1 MYDKDQTGIRRKVE
15 MENKELIE
23 EIKTVLVE
31 TGINP
36 RKWTKLANE
45 LNERSIFTKGGKP
58 WTLMNLKN
66 FCLRYI
72 LIEESNTTDMQMSD
86 KDNIDESG
94 MMEEEEPNDIGLDTL
109 VLQKSDSKKD
119 QVKRNELI
127 DQIKTVLSETGIN
140 PHKWTKL
147 ANELNNRFILT
158 KGGKP
163 WTLMNLKNFCEKHI
177 PIDDSNTTDR
187 QMSNKDNIDESG
199 IIEGEEPND
208 IGLDTLVIQRY
219 DGIPSGDNT
228 TDIQLD
234 DDELSDD
241 YITDVLQQ
249 TGDNDDVIHLS
260 DKLTDEEIKVLK
272 QMVRE
277 RLIPK
282 HLPMRIEFDRKPSR
296 NRSVRISEEMF
307 DDITKKEPN
316 FSKLVELLLWEYMD
330 RDPKYLKKTQ

>member
-1 MYDKDQTGIRRKVE
+1 MMR
-15 MENKELIE
+15 NELIE
-23 EIKTVLVE
+23 QIKTVLIE
-31 TGINP
+31 TGTNP

-58 WTLMNLKN
+58 WTLMNLRN
-66 FCLRYI
+66 FCERYI
-72 LIEESNTTDMQMSD
+72 LIEDSITPDIQMSD

-127 DQIKTVLSETGIN
+127 DQIKTVLEETGIN
-140 PHKWTKL
+140 PRKWTKL
-147 ANELNNRFILT
+147 VKELNNRSIFT

-163 WTLMNLKNFCEKHI
+163 WTLMNLKNFCLRYI

-187 QMSNKDNIDESG
+187 QISYKDNIDESG

-219 DGIPSGDNT
+219 DSIPSGDNT
-228 TDIQLD
+228 TDIQLND
-234 DDELSDD
+234 SMLSDN
-241 YITDVLQQ
+241 YLTDVLQQ
-249 TGDNDDVIHLS
+249 TGDDDDDDVIQMS
-260 DKLTDEEIKVLK
+260 DNFSDEEIKVLK
-272 QMVRE
+272 QLVRE

-282 HLPMRIEFDRKPSR
+282 QLPMRIEFDRKR
-296 NRSVRISEEMF
+296 TYQRTIRISVELFE
-307 DDITKKEPN
+307 DVKKRENN

-330 RDPKYLKKTQ
+330 RDPKYLKKT

>member
-1 MYDKDQTGIRRKVE
+1 MKR
-15 MENKELIE
+15 NELIE
-23 EIKTVLVE
+23 QIKTVLVE

-66 FCLRYI
+66 FCERYI
-72 LIEESNTTDMQMSD
+72 LIEDSITPDIQMSD
-86 KDNIDESG
+86 NDNIDESG

-127 DQIKTVLSETGIN
+127 DQIKTVLEETGIN

-147 ANELNNRFILT
+147 ANELNNRSILT

-177 PIDDSNTTDR
+177 HIDDSITPDI
-187 QMSNKDNIDESG
+187 QMSDTDNIHDSG
-199 IIEGEEPND
+199 VMEGEEPND
-208 IGLDTLVIQRY
+208 IGLDTLVIQKY
-219 DGIPSGDNT
+219 DSIPSDSAT
-228 TDIQLD
+228 IDILVD
-234 DDELSDD
+234 DSKLSDN
-241 YITDVLQQ
+241 YPTKVTQQ
-249 TGDNDDVIHLS
+249 TGDNDGVIQMS
-260 DKLTDEEIKVLK
+260 DKLTHEEIRVLK
-272 QMVRE
+272 ELVRE

-282 HLPMRIEFDRKPSR
+282 HLPMRIEFDRKPSC
-296 NRSVRISEEMF
+296 NRSVRISLEMF
-307 DDITKKEPN
+307 DDVTKKEPN

>member
-1 MYDKDQTGIRRKVE
+1 MKR
-15 MENKELIE
+15 NELIE
-23 EIKTVLVE
+23 QIKTVLVE

-36 RKWTKLANE
+36 HKWTKLANE

-72 LIEESNTTDMQMSD
+72 LIDDSITTDIQMSD
-86 KDNIDESG
+86 QNNIDESDV
-94 MMEEEEPNDIGLDTL
+94 MEREEPD
-109 VLQKSDSKKD
+109 
-119 QVKRNELI
+119 
-127 DQIKTVLSETGIN
+127 
-140 PHKWTKL
+140 
-147 ANELNNRFILT
+147 
-158 KGGKP
+158 
-163 WTLMNLKNFCEKHI
+163 
-177 PIDDSNTTDR
+177 
-187 QMSNKDNIDESG
+187 
-199 IIEGEEPND
+199 D
-208 IGLDTLVIQRY
+208 IGLDTLVIQKY
-219 DGIPSGDNT
+219 DNIPSGDNT

-234 DDELSDD
+234 DRMLSGNHL
-241 YITDVLQQ
+241 TDVLQQ
-249 TGDNDDVIHLS
+249 TKNNDDVIQMS
-260 DKLTDEEIKVLK
+260 DNFSDEEIKVLK

-296 NRSVRISEEMF
+296 NRSVRISVEMF

>member
-1 MYDKDQTGIRRKVE
+1 MKR
-15 MENKELIE
+15 NELIE
-23 EIKTVLVE
+23 QIKTVLVE

-66 FCLRYI
+66 FCERYI
-72 LIEESNTTDMQMSD
+72 LIEDSITPDIQMSD
-86 KDNIDESG
+86 NDNIDESG

-147 ANELNNRFILT
+147 ANELNNRSILT

-177 PIDDSNTTDR
+177 HIDDSITPDI
-187 QMSNKDNIDESG
+187 QMSDTDNIHDSG
-199 IIEGEEPND
+199 VMEGEEPND
-208 IGLDTLVIQRY
+208 IGLDTLVIQKY
-219 DGIPSGDNT
+219 DSIPSDSAT
-228 TDIQLD
+228 IDILVD
-234 DDELSDD
+234 DSKLSDN
-241 YITDVLQQ
+241 YPTKVTQQ
-249 TGDNDDVIHLS
+249 TGDNDGVIQMS
-260 DKLTDEEIKVLK
+260 DKLTHEEIRVLK
-272 QMVRE
+272 ELVRE

-296 NRSVRISEEMF
+296 NRSVRISVEMF